1 VGVLFAPGSWCPGC
15 TPDQEMHPLV
25 CAKSRAQTRDPS
37 PPSCSANLRRS
48 RITKRQQ
55 GFTFVHPLG
64 LSLAGG
70 FPLGVVRSWAFPSLL
85 HTPPLPATHG
95 EVGTGIGHLPERSLS
110 SAPLMR
116 SDRVSHRY
124 FPFRQWAPFDTSMAE
139 IRQLACIL
147 QYIYILMTMKLC
159 SRWPAI
165 SPPGMI
171 GDGDDWHGR

>member
-1 VGVLFAPGSWCPGC
+1 MSIRAFPGRLHSASRSRSRFSVRRRV
-15 TPDQEMHPLV
+15 MS
-25 CAKSRAQTRDPS
+25 AKRLHTKLGRA
-37 PPSCSANLRRS
+37 ANLRRS

-64 LSLAGG
+64 LSLACG
-70 FPLGVVRSWAFPSLL
+70 FPLGVGRSWAFPSLL

-124 FPFRQWAPFDTSMAE
+124 FPVRQWAPFDPSMAE

-147 QYIYILMTMKLC
+147 QYIYILIAMKLC